1 MKKYFVPGESH
12 VFIGEDDEIFRQG
25 KQADGESTD
34 LKLDQ
39 NDKDEKSQSYTNFWS
54 SVWMK
59 SAWKL

>member
-54 SVWMK
+54 SV
-59 SAWKL
+59 